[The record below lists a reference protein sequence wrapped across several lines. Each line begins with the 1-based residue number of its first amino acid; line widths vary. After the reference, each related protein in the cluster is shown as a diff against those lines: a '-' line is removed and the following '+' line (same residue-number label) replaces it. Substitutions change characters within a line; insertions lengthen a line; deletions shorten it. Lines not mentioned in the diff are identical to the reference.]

1 LSLIKDIYTNVWVVI
16 VTGTKHMLYYS
27 ISRQQ
32 CLDYM
37 NNVGK

>member
-1 LSLIKDIYTNVWVVI
+1 LSLIFDVYAKVWVVI
-16 VTGTKHMLYYS
+16 VQGTDHWLYFS

-37 NNVGK
+37 A